1 MSAIKEYLEVYDMA
15 KLTQPQIKRDKVEEI
30 IKKYCGRLPSSNEDL
45 GQSDTFIIESINIL
59 HEICKELSIYEEE
72 EEDETS

>member
-1 MSAIKEYLEVYDMA
+1 MSAIKKYLDIYDMT
-15 KLTQPQIKRDKVEEI
+15 KLTQPQVKRDKVEDI
-30 IKKYCGRLPSSNEDL
+30 IKKYCGRLPYCREDL